1 MIISDEACI
10 VSIKRNDFIRY
21 AQIVPR
27 GQAINSD
34 YHESTVLLINRYT
47 SIAIFSSMYLGIN
60 LLIFLIPLDREE
72 DASKTLESRQDQITF
87 VHA

>member
-1 MIISDEACI
+1 
-10 VSIKRNDFIRY
+10 
-21 AQIVPR
+21 
-27 GQAINSD
+27 
-34 YHESTVLLINRYT
+34 
-47 SIAIFSSMYLGIN
+47 MYLGIN